1 VVAVILMAEVEVVE
15 ALEEEE
21 MEVEEDV
28 EVEIA
33 NLRSELHRIKP
44 CNYALIDD

>member
-21 MEVEEDV
+21 MVEEDV

>member
-1 VVAVILMAEVEVVE
+1 MAEVEVVE

-33 NLRSELHRIKP
+33 NLRSELHRFKP

>member
-28 EVEIA
+28 EVENA
-33 NLRSELHRIKP
+33 NLRSELHRIKL
-44 CNYALIDD
+44 CSYDLTVD